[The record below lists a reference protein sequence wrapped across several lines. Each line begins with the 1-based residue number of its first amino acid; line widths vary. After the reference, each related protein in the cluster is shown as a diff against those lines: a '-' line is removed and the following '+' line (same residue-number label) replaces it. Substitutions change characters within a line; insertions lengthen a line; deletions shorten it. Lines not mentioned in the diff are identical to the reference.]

1 MADDWTMV
9 VAERTDL
16 LQVLESLTPDQWEVP
31 SLCAR
36 WRVRD
41 VAAHVVSA
49 TDYSLSGV
57 MLGMVRHRGDF
68 DAFMGP
74 YGRKRGSAPIPTILS
89 QFRACVDSRRTPP
102 RTPAATVLTDNVVHH
117 QDIRRPLGMHRQ
129 VPQERLLRCLEHVL
143 AQDETGGPGGRF
155 VGGKRAVNL
164 NLRATD
170 IAWEAGAGP
179 VVEGPGEALLL
190 AMTGRLAAVDELT
203 GPGLQTLTDRLRR

>member
-1 MADDWTMV
+1 MTDDWTMV

-16 LQVLESLTPDQWEVP
+16 LQVLDSLTPDQWEVP
-31 SLCAR
+31 SLCTG

-41 VAAHVVSA
+41 VAAHLVSA
-49 TDYSLSGV
+49 TDYKLSEV
-57 MLGMVRHRGDF
+57 MLGMIRHRGDF

-74 YGRKRGSAPIPTILS
+74 YARKRGSAPIPTILS

-102 RTPAATVLTDNVVHH
+102 RMPAVTVLTDNVVHH
-117 QDIRRPLGMHRQ
+117 QDIRRPLGLYRQ
-129 VPQERLLRCLEHVL
+129 VPAQRLVRCLELVH

-155 VGGKRAVNL
+155 VGGNRVVHL

-170 IAWEAGAGP
+170 VDWKAGAGP
-179 VVEGPGEALLL
+179 IVEGPGEALLL
-190 AMTGRLAAVDELT
+190 AMTGRLAALDDLA